1 MHTNLNQF
9 VALWNIK
16 PLYLTSDR
24 NLFAILSGREAI
36 SVING
41 SHSKVLPWAVHSYK
55 EQIVGLFSPLCSN
68 RISAILCFRRKSS
81 KIITHLFSWNP
92 ALLEKENKNVYPIHV
107 TYMYPYHKNIDCNLH
122 SIIFKLL
129 FYQKCLW
136 WYNFHAFGCTAN
148 SNPWFNIFKKLLH
161 HYIYDKCKF
170 KNIKISNNVL
180 KNCFAQNGF

>member
-92 ALLEKENKNVYPIHV
+92 ALLEKKHKNLYPIHV
-107 TYMYPYHKNIDCNLH
+107 TYNLH
-122 SIIFKLL
+122 FIIFKLL

-136 WYNFHAFGCTAN
+136 WYNYLCFWLHRE
-148 SNPWFNIFKKLLH
+148 FKPL
-161 HYIYDKCKF
+161 I
-170 KNIKISNNVL
+170 
-180 KNCFAQNGF
+180 